1 MSTTAPRRVGVGL
14 ISVGWMGKVHAR
26 AYQAIPAVYPELGI
40 HPELVIAADTVE
52 ERGDYA
58 RNVLGF
64 RESTTDYHE
73 VINHPDVDVVS
84 VCAPNFLH
92 AEIGIAVAMAGKALW
107 IEKPVGR
114 NAADTQALH
123 EVATANNVITSIGF
137 NYRHVPAIEYI
148 RELVTTGQ
156 LGTITNVRGVFF
168 ADYSADPRGVLS
180 WRFVRNMAG
189 SGVLGD
195 LLGHLSDLFAYTVGS
210 ISDVS
215 AKTRIIHAQRPEPS
229 GAGTHFDVGGDGPL
243 KDVENE
249 DYAAL
254 LVEFGPDS
262 VSPGA
267 IGTLEASR
275 VSIGNRARYEI
286 EIFGTEGSVRWDFE
300 RLNELEIALGRHEPL
315 VGYQRVMAG
324 PAFGDF
330 AKFQPG
336 SGTSMGYD
344 DLKVIEARKFL
355 DAVVNGTALNSNI
368 NDALLAARVNDAAEQ
383 SHATR
388 AWVAVTP
395 VAGTTSARPKGN
407 K

>member
-1 MSTTAPRRVGVGL
+1 MTAHQPRSVGVGL
-14 ISVGWMGKVHAR
+14 ISVGWMGKVHSR
-26 AYQAIPAVYPELGI
+26 AYQAIPVTYPELGI
-40 HPELVIAADTVE
+40 HPELIIAADTVE
-52 ERGDYA
+52 ERGEYA

-64 RESTTDYHE
+64 RESTTDYND
-73 VINHPDVDVVS
+73 VINHPDVEVVS

-92 AEIGIAVAMAGKALW
+92 AEIGIAVAKAGKALW

-114 NAADTQALH
+114 NATDTAALH
-123 EVATANNVITSIGF
+123 EVVRAHNVVTSIGF

-148 RELVTTGQ
+148 RALVADGK

-180 WRFVRNMAG
+180 WRFVRDLAG

-195 LLGHLSDLFAYTVGS
+195 LLGHLSDLFAYTVGA
-210 ISDVS
+210 ISEVS
-215 AKTRIIHAQRPEPS
+215 AKTSIIHRQRPEPT
-229 GAGTHFDVGGDGPL
+229 GAGTHFDVGGDGPM
-243 KDVENE
+243 KDVQNE

-254 LVEFGPDS
+254 LVQFGPNS
-262 VSPGA
+262 MAPGA
-267 IGTLEASR
+267 IGTLESSR

-286 EIFGTEGSVRWDFE
+286 EIFGTEGSVRWNFE
-300 RLNELEIALGRHEPL
+300 RLNEVEVALGRHEPL

-330 AKFQPG
+330 SKFQPG

-355 DAVVNGTALNSNI
+355 DAYVNGTNANSNI
-368 NDALLAARVNDAAEQ
+368 NDALLAARVNDAAER
-383 SHATR
+383 SHATH
-388 AWVAVTP
+388 AWVAVEP
-395 VAGTTSARPKGN
+395 VSGTTSATPKGN